1 MTDRSLSTQSVLV
14 FVKNLPFP
22 DFLKNPIAGSN
33 TIFFSEMSD
42 FLTIF
47 KLSARSLFVEFIVFP
62 DIILESYAHK
72 IMKVEI

>member
-1 MTDRSLSTQSVLV
+1 MTDRSLSTQSVLI

-33 TIFFSEMSD
+33 IIFFSEILD

-47 KLSARSLFVEFIVFP
+47 KLSARSFFC
-62 DIILESYAHK
+62 
-72 IMKVEI
+72 